1 MNKFQIAG
9 CCFLICGYGL
19 MGVAFGGPAF
29 LLRALGSVANALPF
43 LGIGSMLFGVG
54 LVLYGAKIRK
64 GRPK

>member
-9 CCFLICGYGL
+9 CCFLIWGYGL
-19 MGVAFGGPAF
+19 MGVAFGGPGFLMKYLGPVAF
-29 LLRALGSVANALPF
+29 YLPYIALGSMG
-43 LGIGSMLFGVG
+43 LGIG

>member
-1 MNKFQIAG
+1 
-9 CCFLICGYGL
+9 

-29 LLRALGSVANALPF
+29 LMGALGSVANALPF
-43 LGIGSMLFGVG
+43 LGIGSMLVGVG